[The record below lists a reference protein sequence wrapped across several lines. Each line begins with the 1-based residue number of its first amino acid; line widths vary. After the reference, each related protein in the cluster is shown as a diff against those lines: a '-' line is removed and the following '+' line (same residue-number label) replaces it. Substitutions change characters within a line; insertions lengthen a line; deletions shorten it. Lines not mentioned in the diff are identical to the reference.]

1 MNRALR
7 AAAMGALLLSPVA
20 LSACSAGQVAQTAT
34 QVRDKVGGT
43 AAIGD
48 LTIRDAQL
56 EFPDDRVYAAGSD
69 APLLVAISNTGQE
82 EDTLVGI
89 SGEGFAA
96 AELVGPPATPE
107 PTDIDATGTPTA
119 TPTPSPTAA
128 PGGTAAAP
136 TGAPAPTTAAPAP
149 TTAAPTTAAP
159 TSAASTEL
167 EVVIPPNSNVF
178 IGGDGPSVLLTG
190 LQDELTAGQA
200 LDLTLSFERAGDVEV
215 RFLVGVA
222 TEEQPR
228 GEPFDFHEEEGGG
241 ETQLGGSDTE

>member
-1 MNRALR
+1 
-7 AAAMGALLLSPVA
+7 MGALLLSPVA

-43 AAIGD
+43 ATIGD

-56 EFPDDRVYAAGSD
+56 EFPDEGVYEAGSD
-69 APLLVAISNTGQE
+69 ASLLVAISNTGQE

-107 PTDIDATGTPTA
+107 PTDVDATGTPTA

-136 TGAPAPTTAAPAP
+136 TAAPAPTTAAPAPTTAAP

-178 IGGDGPSVLLTG
+178 IGGDGPSVELTG

-200 LDLTLSFERAGDVEV
+200 LDVTMTFERAGDVQV
-215 RFLVGVA
+215 RVLVGVA

-228 GEPFDFHEEEGGG
+228 GEPFDFHHEEEGGG